1 MPYCSCGALVYESA
15 KTCYRCGAL
24 LLDSDEARA
33 MLPLDPNERL
43 RIFRGPYRVFAIL
56 SAVGLILA
64 IARYCWN

>member
-33 MLPLDPNERL
+33 TLPLDPNERL
-43 RIFRGPYRVFAIL
+43 RIFRGPYLVYAIL
-56 SAVGLILA
+56 FGAWLIWA
-64 IARYCWN
+64 IVRYFWN